1 MTDRPSVG
9 DRVADTEKFRDKL
22 STAEAA
28 IIDDVLLIFV
38 FEDGSQTVLS
48 RFECQVLLAHSLG
61 IEVDWAATF

>member
-28 IIDDVLLIFV
+28 IIDDVLFFV
-38 FEDGSQTVLS
+38 FEDGSQISLT
-48 RFECQVLLAHSLG
+48 RFECKVLLAHSLG